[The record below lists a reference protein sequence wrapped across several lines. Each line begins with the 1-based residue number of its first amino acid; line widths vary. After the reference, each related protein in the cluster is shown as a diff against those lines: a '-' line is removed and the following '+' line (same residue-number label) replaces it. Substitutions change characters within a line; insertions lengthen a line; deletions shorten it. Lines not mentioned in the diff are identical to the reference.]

1 MVHRLSFISRNPRYI
16 IKIYIWMWFENFCLS
31 SEYHF
36 WYYHYYYMVEQ
47 HYWSLRW
54 ICVLDQSNISFS
66 EVLKFCLFPVI
77 LSYLKFQH
85 QESSSSPKID
95 TNAFGTVKLE
105 ACPDRAVSS
114 SQDLKGRIYFRFFQW
129 QFLVA
134 SNVQTIRQLYIWSV
148 WHACFF
154 LLDRK
159 TTFKNPMGEFLTT

>member
-47 HYWSLRW
+47 HYWSLSW

-105 ACPDRAVSS
+105 ACPQQSCELIAG
-114 SQDLKGRIYFRFFQW
+114 SQRPDLLPVLSVTVPSDLKC
-129 QFLVA
+129 A
-134 SNVQTIRQLYIWSV
+134 N
-148 WHACFF
+148 
-154 LLDRK
+154 
-159 TTFKNPMGEFLTT
+159 N